1 MRPVAKMTISEGFEP
16 THRCAAAKRRV
27 VAVVAFDGV
36 VLGDLSAPCEV
47 FGHVRDSQGS
57 PFYEVRVCSLAPLIE
72 SEHLTLKVPWRLSS
86 LKHAHTVIIPGIDNP
101 DRSLSKELLRAVSGA
116 VRRGARVASICSGA
130 FVLAQTGALDG
141 LKATTHWL
149 AARELARRHPAV
161 DVDPDVLYIDNG
173 NILTSAG
180 AAAGLDLCLHLVRRD
195 FGAEI
200 AAHAAR
206 VAVMPPERAGGQAQ
220 FIAHQQPVAVDQ
232 GSIGSLLQWIER
244 NIRKELSL
252 PVIARRAAMSTRTLS
267 RRFREQV
274 GATPA
279 QWISAARVRHT
290 QRLLETTC
298 LSVEEIAAEAGFG
311 SAFVLR
317 ERFRRI
323 VGTSPIAYR
332 RAFSGGDRRHREE
345 RKSAHG

>member
-130 FVLAQTGALDG
+130 FVVAQTGALDG

-149 AARELARRHPAV
+149 AA
-161 DVDPDVLYIDNG
+161 
-173 NILTSAG
+173 S
-180 AAAGLDLCLHLVRRD
+180 
-195 FGAEI
+195 
-200 AAHAAR
+200 
-206 VAVMPPERAGGQAQ
+206 
-220 FIAHQQPVAVDQ
+220 
-232 GSIGSLLQWIER
+232 
-244 NIRKELSL
+244 
-252 PVIARRAAMSTRTLS
+252 RT
-267 RRFREQV
+267 
-274 GATPA
+274 GP
-279 QWISAARVRHT
+279 
-290 QRLLETTC
+290 
-298 LSVEEIAAEAGFG
+298 
-311 SAFVLR
+311 
-317 ERFRRI
+317 
-323 VGTSPIAYR
+323 TSP
-332 RAFSGGDRRHREE
+332 GG
-345 RKSAHG
+345 